1 MFQRERLYDSAPVHP
16 WLLGTLETL
25 WASPFPSRLANRVWP
40 NRVRHYPTDRLFTSR
55 CSPPRLAAT
64 QLRSVTCGYMP
75 ARLGLSPCCL
85 CALVGA
91 LGGRLAAPPLPHHPA
106 CGSRTGRFR
115 CSALRQLT
123 FRVVSHSRSLCF
135 PVARPPCGRLK
146 TTAFMTPYSPASVR
160 AFDGDVAARPIR
172 FRAFRLCGASLAS
185 PAIHLLRPLLTPAD
199 RSTPV
204 SRRPVLLAQP
214 GRPPGVRHVT
224 FRTQT
229 PDL

>member
-1 MFQRERLYDSAPVHP
+1 
-16 WLLGTLETL
+16 
-25 WASPFPSRLANRVWP
+25 
-40 NRVRHYPTDRLFTSR
+40 
-55 CSPPRLAAT
+55 
-64 QLRSVTCGYMP
+64 
-75 ARLGLSPCCL
+75 
-85 CALVGA
+85 
-91 LGGRLAAPPLPHHPA
+91 
-106 CGSRTGRFR
+106 
-115 CSALRQLT
+115 LRQLT
-123 FRVVSHSRSLCF
+123 FRVMSHSRSLCF

-146 TTAFMTPYSPASVR
+146 TTAFMTPYSPASVQ
-160 AFDGDVAARPIR
+160 AFGGGVAARPIC

-199 RSTPV
+199 RLTSV

>member
-16 WLLGTLETL
+16 WLLGTLGTL

-91 LGGRLAAPPLPHHPA
+91 LGQRRPAAPQA
-106 CGSRTGRFR
+106 NGEEKGSGFR
-115 CSALRQLT
+115 SL
-123 FRVVSHSRSLCF
+123 SRSLSNGSLSLSLSRSLSTMIGTKIMTKTGERQRSRQRWGPTTIAPPAVSF
-135 PVARPPCGRLK
+135 ANSRLPARRKARPPKR
-146 TTAFMTPYSPASVR
+146 R
-160 AFDGDVAARPIR
+160 A
-172 FRAFRLCGASLAS
+172 
-185 PAIHLLRPLLTPAD
+185 
-199 RSTPV
+199 
-204 SRRPVLLAQP
+204 
-214 GRPPGVRHVT
+214 
-224 FRTQT
+224 
-229 PDL
+229 